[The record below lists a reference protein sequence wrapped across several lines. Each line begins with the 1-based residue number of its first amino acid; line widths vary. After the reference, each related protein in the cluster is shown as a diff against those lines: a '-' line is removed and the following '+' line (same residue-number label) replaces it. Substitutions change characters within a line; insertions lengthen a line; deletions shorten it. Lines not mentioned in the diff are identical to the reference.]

1 MENLDFLGEKHSSK
15 NIPLPSKKEYMKQL
29 IYAVGKFI
37 NALRWRVYFY
47 KMKTESDKEKKKHE
61 NHPTVSWERFKQNY
75 KNFQQDLCRIE
86 EYASA
91 DLAQFDMIQAESAVL
106 PSSWIPRP

>member
-61 NHPTVSWERFKQNY
+61 NHPDVQDVLNGRNNFGFKSGTMAPEIPELIPFEQSI
-75 KNFQQDLCRIE
+75 FE
-86 EYASA
+86 
-91 DLAQFDMIQAESAVL
+91 MINKM
-106 PSSWIPRP
+106 